1 MKSSRKR
8 ERQIDYSMSSL
19 TPRLRA
25 AFADAFD
32 KIRSGE
38 LKTLIPFLCLFRLN
52 GKPMNLRMHYQFSPM
67 FSTVL
72 PGHQVFMCGRQL
84 GKSYSICADMLLRS
98 MLIPYY
104 HTLVV
109 QPRMDQIQR
118 LVSTIYKP
126 LLASCPLRGQF
137 ISNLELSKLALREF
151 YNGSLC
157 YAEHSYADQGSRL
170 RGISG
175 AASCT
180 FDECQDL
187 EYETLDI
194 GNETMSA
201 SLFWGFSRYTGT
213 PKTTDTTLA
222 LLWDRSSQAEWVIR
236 CRHCGH
242 FNVPNPEHDL
252 LKMIGKTGPVCAR
265 CGGSLNPRDGGFV
278 HAKPELSKR
287 FAGYHISQ
295 TIHPLH
301 TSSASKWGKLL
312 DKVNSYTELTLYNEV
327 FGWPYDAAT
336 SPLMLSDLVK
346 AQHDLPRI
354 EKPSDI
360 DAVRMRYRYITVAV
374 DWSGGGMISDSYTA
388 YAVLGLQASTDV
400 VDVLYGR
407 RIQKGVSPSDEA
419 DEILAWI
426 NGVKADAF
434 AYDNGGAGF
443 ARLEI
448 MKHRGLMNNRD
459 LVIVPI
465 NYVAPHSGDVMKP
478 HTNMREND
486 LYYYTLDKSRSL
498 AVCIMAIK
506 SCRIRFP
513 KFDESDDKEVAR
525 DFLALRE
532 DPRTSLRNETVIL
545 IGKKPGVPDDFAHA
559 VNFGCSQIWDHFGAY
574 PRIGSRYDTTA
585 LDFDENNNPLIPDEV
600 FGPRGDFERFQD
612 AVNMRATTMEIE
624 DFYEDL

>member
-1 MKSSRKR
+1 
-8 ERQIDYSMSSL
+8 MSSL
-19 TPRLRA
+19 TPRLRS
-25 AFADAFD
+25 AFADAFE
-32 KIRSGE
+32 KIRKGE

-52 GKPMNLRMHYQFSPM
+52 GKPMNLRMHYQFAPVFES
-67 FSTVL
+67 VL
-72 PGHQVFMCGRQL
+72 PAHQVFMCGRQL

-98 MLIPYY
+98 MLVPYY
-104 HTLVV
+104 HTLIV

-118 LVSTIYKP
+118 LVGTVYKP
-126 LLASCPLRGQF
+126 LLASCPIREEF

-151 YNGSLC
+151 KNGSLC
-157 YAEHSYADQGSRL
+157 YGEHSFSDQGSRL

-175 AASCT
+175 CAAT
-180 FDECQDL
+180 TYDEAQDL

-201 SLFWGFSRYTGT
+201 SLFWGFARYTGT

-236 CRHCGH
+236 CGHCGH

-252 LKMIGKTGPVCAR
+252 LKMIGKEGPVCSK
-265 CGGSLNPRDGGFV
+265 CGGRVYPADGGYV
-278 HAKPELSKR
+278 HARPERARR

-301 TSSASKWGKLL
+301 VSIPSKWAKLL
-312 DKVNSYTELTLYNEV
+312 DKVESYTELTLYNEIL
-327 FGWPYDAAT
+327 GWPYDAAT
-336 SPLMLSDLVK
+336 SPLMLSDLLK
-346 AQHDLPRI
+346 SQHDLPEI
-354 EKPSDI
+354 TSPSGVSHEI
-360 DAVRMRYRYITVAV
+360 RRRYRYVTVAV

-388 YAVLGLQASTDV
+388 YAVLGLRAENDV

-407 RIQKGVSPSDEA
+407 RIPKGVSPSDEA

-426 NGVKADAF
+426 DGSRADAF

-448 MKHRGLMNNRD
+448 MKHRGLMDRGA
-459 LVIVPI
+459 LTIVPI

-478 HTNMREND
+478 HTNMREAD

-506 SCRIRFP
+506 SRRIQFPRFA
-513 KFDESDDKEVAR
+513 ESDEKAVAR

-585 LDFDENNNPLIPDEV
+585 LDYDENNNPLIPDEV

-612 AVNMRATTMEIE
+612 AVNMRAATMEID
-624 DFYEDL
+624 DFYADL